1 MVYDRPRDA
10 AHAAKGRLLAEA
22 EPHRD
27 RQERGRATT
36 RAHARIA
43 RADDEPGAA
52 GAELERDSGTTAEPD
67 LRLGARTDAG
77 RVELHV
83 VEAEASVQ
91 QDACGGV
98 GWIQRVHDRGHAADD
113 LRVASRAD
121 SLIVRRLRI

>member
-1 MVYDRPRDA
+1 MRPGDA
-10 AHAAKGRLLAEA
+10 AHTAWGRLLAEG

-27 RQERGRATT
+27 RQERGRATA

-52 GAELERDSGTTAEPD
+52 RAELERDSGTTAEPD
-67 LRLGARTDAG
+67 LRLGGRGAAG

-91 QDACGGV
+91 EDACGGA
-98 GWIQRVHDRGHAADD
+98 GWIQRVHDRGHTADD
-113 LRVASRAD
+113 LRVASNAY

>member
-10 AHAAKGRLLAEA
+10 AHAAKGRLLTEAEA
-22 EPHRD
+22 HRD
-27 RQERGRATT
+27 RQERDRATA

-43 RADDEPGAA
+43 RADDEPGTAR
-52 GAELERDSGTTAEPD
+52 AELERDRGTTAEPD
-67 LRLGARTDAG
+67 LRLGGRAG
-77 RVELHV
+77 AGHIVLHV

-91 QDACGGV
+91 QDACWGA
-98 GWIQRVHDRGHAADD
+98 GWIQRVHDRGHTADD